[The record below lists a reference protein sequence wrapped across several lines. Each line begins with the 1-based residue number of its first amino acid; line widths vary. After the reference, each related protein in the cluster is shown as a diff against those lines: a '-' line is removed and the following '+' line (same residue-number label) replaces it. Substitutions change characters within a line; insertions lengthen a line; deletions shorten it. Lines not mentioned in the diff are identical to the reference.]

1 LNDAICAV
9 RNLIRDNRIVYGGG
23 AAEISC
29 ALEIQKHADEVIITI
44 IIDIIKKKKKCL
56 INYLKKYNIYI

>member
-29 ALEIQKHADEVIITI
+29 ALEIQKHADEV
-44 IIDIIKKKKKCL
+44 
-56 INYLKKYNIYI
+56 NIYILNLFILLEMHKKKY